1 VDQQEFFMDIVAAAA
16 FSSDM
21 AQANVAA
28 DAQIAVLKKAMNIE
42 SSSALQL
49 LQVAVQAAPQV
60 SNPPNLGNSIDT
72 FA

>member
-1 VDQQEFFMDIVAAAA
+1 MDIVAAAA
-16 FSSDM
+16 FSSDR
-21 AQANVAA
+21 AQASVAA

-49 LQVAVQAAPQV
+49 LQVAVQATPQV
-60 SNPPNLGNSIDT
+60 SSPPHLGNSIDT